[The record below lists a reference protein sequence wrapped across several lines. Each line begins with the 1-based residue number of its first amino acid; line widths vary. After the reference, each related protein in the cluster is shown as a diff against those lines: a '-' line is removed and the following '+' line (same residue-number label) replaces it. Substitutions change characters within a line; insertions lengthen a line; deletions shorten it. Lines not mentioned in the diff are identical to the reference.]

1 MTQTKDCFYLGRI
14 VKKHS
19 FKGEVVIKLDTD
31 EPELYGNLESVF
43 VELGN
48 NLVPF
53 FIEKSSLS
61 KGTML
66 RVKFESVDTE
76 QDAEAIMKS
85 GIYLPISL
93 LPKLTGNK
101 FYYHEVIG
109 FTIVDKNFGS
119 VGTITHI
126 NDSAAQPLFE
136 IDREGTEIFIPMI
149 DDFIIKVD
157 RENKT
162 IEVETPE
169 GLIDLYL
176 NQ

>member
-1 MTQTKDCFYLGRI
+1 MTQKEDCFYLGKI

-31 EPELYGNLESVF
+31 EPDLYENLESVF
-43 VELGN
+43 VDLGN

-61 KGTML
+61 RSTMF
-66 RVKFESVDTE
+66 RVKFEDVDTE
-76 QDAEAIMKS
+76 QDADAIMKA

-101 FYYHEVIG
+101 FYFHEVIG
-109 FTIVDKNFGS
+109 FTVVDKNFGE
-119 VGTITHI
+119 VGTIAYI
-126 NDSAAQPLFE
+126 NDKAAQPLFE
-136 IDREGTEIFIPMI
+136 IENGDTEIFIPMI
-149 DDFIIKVD
+149 DNFIKKVD

-169 GLIDLYL
+169 GLIDLYFED
-176 NQ
+176 

>member
-1 MTQTKDCFYLGRI
+1 MQREDCFYLGKI

-31 EPELYGNLESVF
+31 EPELYRNMESVF

-66 RVKFESVDTE
+66 RVKFEDVDSE
-76 QDAEAIMKS
+76 QDAEAILRC
-85 GIYLPISL
+85 GIYLPLSL
-93 LPKLTGNK
+93 LPKLSGNK

-109 FTIVDKNFGS
+109 FTVIDTHFGE
-119 VGTITHI
+119 VGTIVNI
-126 NDSAAQPLFE
+126 NDSAAQPIFE
-136 IDREGTEIFIPMI
+136 IEKDDKEIFIPLI
-149 DDFIIKVD
+149 DDFIQKVD
-157 RENKT
+157 REQQVV
-162 IEVETPE
+162 EVTTPE
-169 GLIDLYL
+169 GLITLYL
-176 NQ
+176 A

>member
-1 MTQTKDCFYLGRI
+1 MQTKDCFYLGRI

-19 FKGEVVIKLDTD
+19 FKGEVIIKLDTD
-31 EPELYGNLESVF
+31 EPHLYKNLESVF

-61 KGTML
+61 KSTMF
-66 RVKFESVDTE
+66 RVKFEDVDSE
-76 QDAEAIMKS
+76 ADADAIMKA
-85 GIYLPISL
+85 GIYLPLTL

-109 FTIVDKNFGS
+109 FTITDKNFGD
-119 VGTITHI
+119 VGTITNI

-136 IDREGTEIFIPMI
+136 IDRDGIEIFIPMI

-162 IEVETPE
+162 IAVETPE

-176 NQ
+176 AE

>member
-1 MTQTKDCFYLGRI
+1 MQTKDCFYLGRI

-19 FKGEVVIKLDTD
+19 FKGEVIIKLDTD
-31 EPELYGNLESVF
+31 EPHLYKNLESVF

-61 KGTML
+61 KSTMF
-66 RVKFESVDTE
+66 RVKFEDVDSE
-76 QDAEAIMKS
+76 ADAEAIMKA
-85 GIYLPISL
+85 GIYLPLTL

-109 FTIVDKNFGS
+109 FTITDKNFGD
-119 VGTITHI
+119 VGTITNI

-136 IDREGTEIFIPMI
+136 IDRDGIEIFIPMI

-162 IEVETPE
+162 IAVETPE

-176 NQ
+176 TE